1 MKRSIRAVTEK
12 IFEWL
17 SLAAG
22 LLILGSCSYL
32 GFAKS
37 GPVIG
42 VGVLLMSAIFAAAL
56 VAFVFMITRTSADVR
71 AIREQLDTRKTD
83 AKPDAETEG

>member
-22 LLILGSCSYL
+22 LLILGSCSYV

-37 GPVIG
+37 APVIG
-42 VGVLLMSAIFAAAL
+42 IGVFFMSAIFAAAL
-56 VAFVFMITRTSADVR
+56 IGFVFMITRTSADLR
-71 AIREQLDTRKTD
+71 AIREQLDTKKAD
-83 AKPDAETEG
+83 AKPDAEAES